1 MAEQKGNQMTTIGNL
16 LTRDLSRKI
25 EEIIQVDQAD
35 QASVYAEITEY
46 VATDSIRDQYHDLL
60 KAIAEAP
67 GDPHESVGVWVSG
80 FFGSGKSSFAK
91 NLGYALEN
99 RSVLGH
105 KFGELFKQQIGD
117 PRSSALLDLIN
128 AKTPTEVILFEVAKE
143 ADTRKVT
150 QRIAELMYTVLLR
163 ELGYSE
169 DFDIAELEIE
179 LEAEGKLP
187 EFVATCKSLLKK
199 DWETVRAGAQKLS
212 RASAILHELNPKL
225 YPSADSW
232 SHSQRNRDV
241 SISVSKVVKRT
252 FDLWGRRRNGKAL
265 VFIID
270 EVGQHVA
277 RSGDKI
283 EDLRATIEEFGK
295 VSKNLLKEGKIIAP
309 CWIVVTSQEKL
320 DEVVAAID
328 SKRVELAKLQDRF
341 HYRVDLA
348 PSDIREVATKRVL
361 AKKTEAQKPLRH
373 LFSENQ
379 GQLNAAL
386 RLERTTRRTDIN
398 ESDFV
403 NFYPYPPHYIDL
415 CIGIM
420 SGIRLQPGAP
430 RHYGGSNRTIIKQ
443 AYEML
448 VSDRTA
454 FAKRPIGAL
463 VTLDKVF
470 ELVEGNLSNEKRTD
484 IYQIAER
491 FKNDPEDHGWAL
503 RVAQAICLLE
513 FIRDLPRTEA
523 NLSAVLVSEVG
534 KATPLVEVEAAIKRL
549 NAAQFIRNTEEGWKL
564 QTAQEKNWET
574 ERRGHLEPKPRERNE
589 LARTALQQVF
599 DEPEFKTFRYQNRS
613 FRISISVDGTSIGDE
628 GELPLTLSVAEDG
641 DELTKRIEEIRKE
654 SQQKSHENDPYWLF
668 CLTPEIDE
676 LVGQLHASRKMVDKY
691 NQLSAQQKI
700 SPDEA
705 ALLQDEKNSKN
716 GYETRLRDKLTEAME
731 RGTGMFQGVQKDAT
745 AKGLSEILKKL
756 FGQVVPYL
764 YPKLQMGSRS
774 LKGDEAE
781 HILKAADL
789 KALPNVFYVG
799 DQGLGLVVTEGPKNI
814 VNTNADVAKEVLDY
828 LKSEHSYGNKDSRM
842 GKALEKRFGGTPYG
856 WERDMLRLIL
866 ATLFRAGEIE
876 VTYQGNRFHNY
887 QDPAS
892 RTPFTNNTAFKS
904 SLFSPR
910 QSVGLKTLT
919 RAVQQLEDLT
929 GEEVDVEE
937 GAIATA
943 FKKVA
948 VDELEKLY
956 PLKATAEAHRL
967 PILSMLS
974 DFQQTLAGIQ
984 SSASD
989 DCVRILTENGKDF
1002 GETRNKVRKLRETL
1016 NAEAIGVLRQA
1027 SFAIEHIWQRLASHC
1042 PSPEIAKSVEELKAV
1057 LSSDQFVD
1065 SLSEIEGKTATIAG
1079 AYKQV
1084 YLELFERRRAA
1095 YMKAIDDIKLRPEW
1109 EPLQPV
1115 VKDESDDAA
1124 RRQIEAENARKEIMA
1139 NTMLVALIARVG
1151 SDEDRENVS
1160 TGKTLGKASLAEME
1174 TDLVAV
1180 DGLKSSVLLKLQ
1192 ELSLSVEPKPVRRLK
1207 IAQFFSKPIRTQPEL
1222 DATIE
1227 KLRESLQKCID
1238 EEMVIILE

>member
-1 MAEQKGNQMTTIGNL
+1 MKTIGEL
-16 LTRDLSRKI
+16 LSRNLSRKI

-35 QASVYAEITEY
+35 EQSVHAEITEY
-46 VATDSIRDQYHDLL
+46 ISTDSIRDQYHHLL

-67 GDPHESVGVWVSG
+67 ADPHESIGVWVSG

-99 RSVLGH
+99 RTVLGSR
-105 KFGELFKQQIGD
+105 FAELFKQQLGD
-117 PRSSALLDLIN
+117 QRISDLLDLIN
-128 AKTPTEVILFEVAKE
+128 TRIPTEVILFEVAKE

-163 ELGYSE
+163 ELGYAE

-187 EFVATCKSLLKK
+187 QFIATCQSELNK

-212 RASAILHELNPKL
+212 RASAVLHQLDPKT

-232 SHSQRNRDV
+232 AHAQRNRDA
-241 SISVSKVVKRT
+241 SISVSKVVERT
-252 FDLWGRRRNGKAL
+252 FELWGRRRKGKAL

-295 VSKNLLKEGKIIAP
+295 VGKNLLKARKITAP

-341 HYRVDLA
+341 RYRVDLA

-361 AKKTEAQKPLRH
+361 AKKAEAEKPLKD
-373 LFSENQ
+373 LFKKNE

-398 ESDFV
+398 EDDFIH
-403 NFYPYPPHYIDL
+403 FYPYPPHYIDL

-448 VSDRTA
+448 VSERTGLA
-454 FAKRPIGAL
+454 QKPIGAL

-491 FKNDPEDHGWAL
+491 FKHDPGDHGWAL
-503 RVAQAICLLE
+503 RVAKAICLLE

-523 NLSAVLVSEVG
+523 NLAAVLVDEVG
-534 KATPLVEVEAAIKRL
+534 KAPPLGEVQAAAKRL
-549 NAAQFIRNTEEGWKL
+549 HTAQFIRNTEEGWKL

-574 ERRGHLEPKPRERNE
+574 ERRGYLEPKPRERKE
-589 LARTALQQVF
+589 LVRAALQHIF
-599 DEPEFKTFRYQNRS
+599 DEPAFKTFRYQNRS
-613 FRISISVDGTSIGDE
+613 FRIGIRVDDTSIGDE
-628 GELPLTLSVAEDG
+628 GDLPLTLCVSDDAD
-641 DELTKRIEEIRKE
+641 DLTQCIKEIRTE
-654 SQQKSHENDPYWLF
+654 SQQKSHENDLYWLF

-676 LVGQLHASRKMVDKY
+676 LVAQIHASRRMVDKY

-705 ALLQDEKNSKN
+705 TCLQDEKNARNS
-716 GYETRLRDKLTEAME
+716 YETRLRDKLTEAME
-731 RGTGMFQGVQKDAT
+731 HGTGLFRGVQKDAS
-745 AKGLSEILKKL
+745 ALGKGLGEILRKL
-756 FGQVVPYL
+756 FSQVVPDL
-764 YPKLQMGSRS
+764 YPKLPMGSRP

-781 HILKAADL
+781 HILKAVDL
-789 KALPNVFYVG
+789 KVLPKVFYEG
-799 DQGLGLVVTEGPKNI
+799 DQGLAMVVKDGAKLVIDPTAP
-814 VNTNADVAKEVLDY
+814 VAREVLDY

-892 RTPFTNNTAFKS
+892 RTPFTSNPAFRS

-919 RAVQQLEDLT
+919 QAVRQLEDLI

-948 VDELEKLY
+948 AEELEKLY
-956 PLKATAEAHRL
+956 PLKATAEAHQL
-967 PILSMLS
+967 PILPMLS
-974 DFQQTLAGIQ
+974 EYQQTLVGIQ

-989 DCVRILTENGKDF
+989 DCVRILTENGADF
-1002 GETRNKVRKLRETL
+1002 GATRERMRKLREAL
-1016 NAEAIGVLRQA
+1016 NGEAITILRRARRAVEQV
-1027 SFAIEHIWQRLASHC
+1027 WQRLASHS
-1042 PSPEIAKSVEELKAV
+1042 PSVEVGQAVEELKGLLA
-1057 LSSDQFVD
+1057 
-1065 SLSEIEGKTATIAG
+1065 SEHFIDAWDAIEAKTSCIAT
-1079 AYKQV
+1079 AYKQA
-1084 YLELFERRRAA
+1084 YLSLFDKRRSA
-1095 YMKAIDDIKLRPEW
+1095 YLVAIEEIKARPEW
-1109 EPLQPV
+1109 TPLAATAAD
-1115 VKDESDDAA
+1115 KEDEKAK
-1124 RRQIEAENARKEIMA
+1124 KEIMA
-1139 NTMLVALIARVG
+1139 NTMLGSLLARIG
-1151 SDEDRENVS
+1151 SDEDRTAVDS
-1160 TGKTLGKASLAEME
+1160 GDSLGKASLAEME
-1174 TDLVAV
+1174 SDLVAA
-1180 DGLKSSVLLKLQ
+1180 DSLKASVLLKLQ
-1192 ELSLSVEPKPVRRLK
+1192 ELSLKTEPKPVKRLK
-1207 IAQFFSKPIRTQPEL
+1207 ISEFFDKPIRNQEEL
-1222 DATIE
+1222 DAMIE
-1227 KLRESLQKCID
+1227 RLRESLQKCID
-1238 EEMVIILE
+1238 EETVIILE

>member
-1 MAEQKGNQMTTIGNL
+1 MKTIGEL
-16 LTRDLSRKI
+16 LARDLSRKI

-35 QASVYAEITEY
+35 EQSVHDEITEY
-46 VATDSIRDQYHDLL
+46 VATDSIREQYHHLL
-60 KAIAEAP
+60 RAVADAP
-67 GDPHESVGVWVSG
+67 SEPNESVGVWVSG

-99 RSVLGH
+99 RVVLGS
-105 KFGELFKQQIGD
+105 KFADLFKQQLGD
-117 PRSSALLDLIN
+117 ARTSDLLDLIN
-128 AKTPTEVILFEVAKE
+128 AQTPTEVILFEVAKE

-187 EFVATCKSLLKK
+187 EFIAICETLLRK
-199 DWETVRAGAQKLS
+199 DWETVRVGAQKLS
-212 RASAILHELNPKL
+212 RASAILHQLDPKL

-232 SHSQRNRDV
+232 SHSQRNRDA

-252 FDLWGRRRNGKAL
+252 FELWGRRRKGKAL

-283 EDLRATIEEFGK
+283 EDLRATIEEFGR
-295 VSKNLLKEGKIIAP
+295 VGKNLLKERKIIAP

-361 AKKTEAQKPLRH
+361 AKRSDATQPLKK
-373 LFSENQ
+373 LFAENQ

-398 ESDFV
+398 ESDFIH
-403 NFYPYPPHYIDL
+403 FYPYPPHYIDL

-454 FAKRPIGAL
+454 FAKKPVGAL

-503 RVAQAICLLE
+503 RVAKAICLLE

-523 NLSAVLVSEVG
+523 NIAAVLVDAVG
-534 KATPLVEVEAAIKRL
+534 QATPLSEVQAAVQRL
-549 NAAQFIRNTEEGWKL
+549 NTAQFIRNTEEGWKL

-574 ERRGHLEPKPRERNE
+574 ERRGYLEPKPRDRNE
-589 LARTALQQVF
+589 LTRSALQQIF

-613 FRISISVDGTSIGDE
+613 FRIGIAVDSASIGEE
-628 GELPLTLSVAEDG
+628 GELPLTLCGTEDA
-641 DELTKRIEEIRKE
+641 DELTKRIEEIRTE

-676 LVGQLHASRKMVDKY
+676 LVRQLHASRKMVDKY
-691 NQLSAQQKI
+691 NQLSAQQRI
-700 SPDEA
+700 SSDETTC
-705 ALLQDEKNSKN
+705 LQDEKNSKN
-716 GYETRLRDKLTEAME
+716 GYEIRLRDKLTEAME
-731 RGTGMFQGVQKDAT
+731 RGTGMFRGVQRDAS
-745 AKGLSEILKKL
+745 ALGKNLGEILKKL
-756 FGQVVPYL
+756 FGQVVPDL
-764 YPKLQMGSRS
+764 YPKLQMGSRP

-799 DQGLGLVVTEGPKNI
+799 DHGLGLVVKDGPKNV
-814 VNTNADVAKEVLDY
+814 VNTNADVAREVLDY

-856 WERDMLRLIL
+856 WERDILRLIL

-892 RTPFTNNTAFKS
+892 RTPFTNNPAFRS

-910 QSVGLKTLT
+910 ESVGLKTLT
-919 RAVQQLEDLT
+919 QAVQQLEDLT
-929 GEEVDVEE
+929 GVEVDVEE

-948 VDELEKLY
+948 AEELETLY

-967 PILSMLS
+967 PILPLLS
-974 DFQQTLAGIQ
+974 EFQQTLVGIQ

-989 DCVRILTENGKDF
+989 DCVRILTESGSQF
-1002 GETRNKVRKLRETL
+1002 AETRDKVRKMRESL
-1016 NAEAIGVLRQA
+1016 GAEAIALLRQSRLA
-1027 SFAIEHIWQRLASHC
+1027 TEQVWQRLASHC
-1042 PSPEIAKSVEELKAV
+1042 SSPEIANSVEKLKILLGSEQFMDSWDEISQRTNAV
-1057 LSSDQFVD
+1057 L
-1065 SLSEIEGKTATIAG
+1065 G
-1079 AYKQV
+1079 AYKHV
-1084 YLELFERRRAA
+1084 YVELFERRKNA
-1095 YMKAIDDIKLRPEW
+1095 YQSAIEEIKNRSEWGPLEATNPETASS
-1109 EPLQPV
+1109 LL
-1115 VKDESDDAA
+1115 SS
-1124 RRQIEAENARKEIMA
+1124 
-1139 NTMLVALIARVG
+1139 LVGRVG
-1151 SDEDRENVS
+1151 ADEDVDAVAS
-1160 TGKTLGKASLAEME
+1160 GTSLGKASLTEME
-1174 TDLVAV
+1174 SDLCAV
-1180 DGLKSSVLLKLQ
+1180 DGLRSSVLVKLQ
-1192 ELSLSVEPKPVRRLK
+1192 ELSIGGEKKAPVRKVRVSE
-1207 IAQFFSKPIRTQPEL
+1207 FFNRPIQTQGEL
-1222 DATIE
+1222 DKAL
-1227 KLRESLQKCID
+1227 KLIRDSLQKYID
-1238 EEMVIILE
+1238 EGAIIILE

>member
-1 MAEQKGNQMTTIGNL
+1 MKTIGEL

-35 QASVYAEITEY
+35 ERSVHDEITEY
-46 VATDSIRDQYHDLL
+46 IATDSIREQYHHLL

-67 GDPHESVGVWVSG
+67 ADPHESVGVWVSG
-80 FFGSGKSSFAK
+80 FFGCGKSSFAK
-91 NLGYALEN
+91 NLGYALQN
-99 RSVLGH
+99 PTVLGI
-105 KFGELFKQQIGD
+105 KFADLFKQQLEDERISD
-117 PRSSALLDLIN
+117 LLDLIN

-187 EFVATCKSLLKK
+187 EFIATCKSELNK

-212 RASAILHELNPKL
+212 RASAILHKLDPKT

-232 SHSQRNRDV
+232 AHAQRNRDAA
-241 SISVSKVVKRT
+241 ISVSKVVERT
-252 FDLWGRRRNGKAL
+252 FELWGRRRKGKAL
-265 VFIID
+265 AFIID

-277 RSGDKI
+277 RSGHKI

-295 VSKNLLKEGKIIAP
+295 VGKNLLKARKITAP

-328 SKRVELAKLQDRF
+328 STRVELAKLQDRF
-341 HYRVDLA
+341 RYRVDLA
-348 PSDIREVATKRVL
+348 PSDIREVATRRVL
-361 AKKTEAQKPLRH
+361 AKKAEAENLLKT
-373 LFSENQ
+373 LFSKNQ

-386 RLERTTRRTDIN
+386 RLERTTRRTDISEN
-398 ESDFV
+398 EFV
-403 NFYPYPPHYIDL
+403 HFYPYPPHYIDL

-448 VSDRTA
+448 VSERTA
-454 FAKRPIGAL
+454 FARKAIGAL

-484 IYQIAER
+484 IHQIGER
-491 FKNDPEDHGWAL
+491 FKSDPEDHGWAL
-503 RVAQAICLLE
+503 RVAKAICLLE

-523 NLSAVLVSEVG
+523 NLAAVLVDGVDTAPPLSEVQ
-534 KATPLVEVEAAIKRL
+534 AAVKRL
-549 NAAQFIRNTEEGWKL
+549 DTAQFVRNTEEGWKL
-564 QTAQEKNWET
+564 QTDQEKTWET
-574 ERRGHLEPKPRERNE
+574 ERRSHLEPKPRERNE
-589 LARTALQQVF
+589 LTRTALQQIF
-599 DEPEFKTFRYQNRS
+599 EEPEFKTFRHQNRS
-613 FRISISVDGTSIGDE
+613 FRIGISVDGTSIGDE
-628 GELPLTLSVAEDG
+628 GDLPVALCAADDA
-641 DELTKRIEEIRKE
+641 DELTKRIEEVRTE
-654 SQQKSHENDPYWLF
+654 SKQKSHENDLYWLF
-668 CLTPEIDE
+668 SLTPELDE

-705 ALLQDEKNSKN
+705 TCLQDEKNSKN

-731 RGTGMFQGVQKDAT
+731 RGTGMFRGVQKDAS
-745 AKGLSEILKKL
+745 ALGKGLGDILKKL
-756 FGQVVPYL
+756 FGQVVPDL
-764 YPKLQMGSRS
+764 YPKLQMGSRP

-789 KALPNVFYVG
+789 KALPNVFYIG
-799 DQGLGLVVTEGPKNI
+799 DHGLGLVVKDGPKNI
-814 VNTNADVAKEVLDY
+814 INTNADVAKEVVDY

-866 ATLFRAGEIE
+866 ATVFRAGEIE
-876 VTYQGNRFHNY
+876 VTHHGNRFHNY
-887 QDPAS
+887 QDPAC
-892 RTPFTNNTAFKS
+892 RTPFTNNPAFRS
-904 SLFSPR
+904 SMFSPR

-919 RAVQQLEDLT
+919 QAVQQLEDLI

-948 VDELEKLY
+948 AEELETLY
-956 PLKATAEAHRL
+956 PLKATAEAHHL
-967 PILSMLS
+967 PVLTMLS
-974 DFQQTLAGIQ
+974 EFQQTLVGIQ

-989 DCVRILTENGKDF
+989 DCVRILTENGADF
-1002 GETRNKVRKLRETL
+1002 AATRETVRSLREL
-1016 NAEAIGVLRQA
+1016 LDADAIAVLRQA
-1027 SFAIEHIWQRLASHC
+1027 HLATEQVWQRLASHRS
-1042 PSPEIAKSVEELKAV
+1042 SPEIASSVEELKTLLA
-1057 LSSDQFVD
+1057 SEQFID
-1065 SLSEIEGKTATIAG
+1065 SWDTIADHTKEILDSYKA
-1079 AYKQV
+1079 AYCD
-1084 YLELFERRRAA
+1084 LFERRKQS
-1095 YMKAIDDIKLRPEW
+1095 YGSAIGEIQNRTEW
-1109 EPLQPV
+1109 GALEENNPSMASSILSPLLGRV
-1115 VKDESDDAA
+1115 GTDEDKEAVESD
-1124 RRQIEAENARKEIMA
+1124 K
-1139 NTMLVALIARVG
+1139 
-1151 SDEDRENVS
+1151 S
-1160 TGKTLGKASLAEME
+1160 LGKASLTEME
-1174 TDLVAV
+1174 SDLAAV
-1180 DGLKSSVLLKLQ
+1180 DGLKSSVLVKLQ
-1192 ELSLSVEPKPVRRLK
+1192 ELSIGSEKTAPVRRVRVSE
-1207 IAQFFSKPIRTQPEL
+1207 FFNRPIQSQDEL
-1222 DATIE
+1222 DKALDLI
-1227 KLRESLQKCID
+1227 RDSLQKCID
-1238 EEMVIILE
+1238 EGAIIILE

>member
-1 MAEQKGNQMTTIGNL
+1 MLKE
-16 LTRDLSRKI
+16 RKI
-25 EEIIQVDQAD
+25 
-35 QASVYAEITEY
+35 T
-46 VATDSIRDQYHDLL
+46 
-60 KAIAEAP
+60 
-67 GDPHESVGVWVSG
+67 
-80 FFGSGKSSFAK
+80 
-91 NLGYALEN
+91 
-99 RSVLGH
+99 
-105 KFGELFKQQIGD
+105 
-117 PRSSALLDLIN
+117 
-128 AKTPTEVILFEVAKE
+128 
-143 ADTRKVT
+143 
-150 QRIAELMYTVLLR
+150 
-163 ELGYSE
+163 
-169 DFDIAELEIE
+169 
-179 LEAEGKLP
+179 
-187 EFVATCKSLLKK
+187 
-199 DWETVRAGAQKLS
+199 
-212 RASAILHELNPKL
+212 
-225 YPSADSW
+225 
-232 SHSQRNRDV
+232 
-241 SISVSKVVKRT
+241 
-252 FDLWGRRRNGKAL
+252 
-265 VFIID
+265 
-270 EVGQHVA
+270 
-277 RSGDKI
+277 
-283 EDLRATIEEFGK
+283 
-295 VSKNLLKEGKIIAP
+295 AP

-341 HYRVDLA
+341 RYRVDLA

-361 AKKTEAQKPLRH
+361 AKKTEAEKPLKK

-398 ESDFV
+398 ESDFIH
-403 NFYPYPPHYIDL
+403 FYPYPPHYIDL

-454 FAKRPIGAL
+454 FAKKPIGAL

-484 IYQIAER
+484 IHQIAER

-503 RVAQAICLLE
+503 RVAKAICLLE

-523 NLSAVLVSEVG
+523 NLAAVLVDEVG
-534 KATPLVEVEAAIKRL
+534 KATPLSEVQAAVKRL
-549 NAAQFIRNTEEGWKL
+549 NTAQFIRNTEEGWKL

-589 LARTALQQVF
+589 LARTALQQIF

-613 FRISISVDGTSIGDE
+613 FRIGISVDGTSIGDE
-628 GELPLTLSVAEDG
+628 GELPLTLCVAEDA
-641 DELTKRIEEIRKE
+641 DELTKRIEEIRTE
-654 SQQKSHENDPYWLF
+654 SQQKSHENDLYWLF

-705 ALLQDEKNSKN
+705 TCLQDEKNSKN

-731 RGTGMFQGVQKDAT
+731 RGTGMFRGVQKDAS
-745 AKGLSEILKKL
+745 ALGKGLGEILKKL
-756 FGQVVPYL
+756 FGQVVPDL
-764 YPKLQMGSRS
+764 YPKLQMGSRP

-799 DQGLGLVVTEGPKNI
+799 DHGLGLVVKDGPKNV

-892 RTPFTNNTAFKS
+892 RTPFTNNPAFRS

-919 RAVQQLEDLT
+919 QAVQQLEDLT

-948 VDELEKLY
+948 AEELEKLY

-974 DFQQTLAGIQ
+974 EYQQTLVGIQ

-989 DCVRILTENGKDF
+989 DCVRILTENGS
-1002 GETRNKVRKLRETL
+1002 GLRRNQRQG
-1016 NAEAIGVLRQA
+1016 AEAAGIAECRGHWRPA
-1027 SFAIEHIWQRLASHC
+1027 T
-1042 PSPEIAKSVEELKAV
+1042 SPT
-1057 LSSDQFVD
+1057 
-1065 SLSEIEGKTATIAG
+1065 GN
-1079 AYKQV
+1079 
-1084 YLELFERRRAA
+1084 
-1095 YMKAIDDIKLRPEW
+1095 RP
-1109 EPLQPV
+1109 
-1115 VKDESDDAA
+1115 
-1124 RRQIEAENARKEIMA
+1124 
-1139 NTMLVALIARVG
+1139 
-1151 SDEDRENVS
+1151 
-1160 TGKTLGKASLAEME
+1160 SLAAACSP
-1174 TDLVAV
+1174 LPLARNRQHV
-1180 DGLKSSVLLKLQ
+1180 LKN
-1192 ELSLSVEPKPVRRLK
+1192 
-1207 IAQFFSKPIRTQPEL
+1207 
-1222 DATIE
+1222 
-1227 KLRESLQKCID
+1227 
-1238 EEMVIILE
+1238 

>member
-1 MAEQKGNQMTTIGNL
+1 MLWATTGSKFTDEARDTHMKTIGDML
-16 LTRDLSRKI
+16 ARDLSRKI

-35 QASVYAEITEY
+35 EQSVHAEISEY
-46 VATDSIRDQYHDLL
+46 IATDSIRDQYHHLL

-67 GDPHESVGVWVSG
+67 ADPHESVGVWISG

-91 NLGYALEN
+91 NLGYALQN
-99 RSVLGH
+99 RTVLGSR
-105 KFGELFKQQIGD
+105 FAELFKQQLGD
-117 PRSSALLDLIN
+117 SRVSDLLDLIN

-150 QRIAELMYTVLLR
+150 QRIAELMYSVLLR
-163 ELGYSE
+163 ELGYAE

-187 EFVATCKSLLKK
+187 EFIATCTSELDR

-212 RASAILHELNPKL
+212 RASAILHRLDPKT

-232 SHSQRNRDV
+232 AHAQRNQDA
-241 SISVSKVVKRT
+241 SISVSKVVERT
-252 FDLWGRRRNGKAL
+252 FELWGRRRKGKAL

-295 VSKNLLKEGKIIAP
+295 VGKNLLKARKITAP

-320 DEVVAAID
+320 EEVVAAID

-348 PSDIREVATKRVL
+348 PSDIREVATRRVL
-361 AKKTEAQKPLRH
+361 AKKAEAEKPLKK
-373 LFSENQ
+373 LFAENE

-398 ESDFV
+398 ESDFIH
-403 NFYPYPPHYIDL
+403 FYPYPPHYIDL

-454 FAKRPIGAL
+454 LAKKPLGTL

-470 ELVEGNLSNEKRTD
+470 ELVEGNLSNERRTD
-484 IYQIAER
+484 IHQIAER
-491 FKNDPEDHGWAL
+491 FKNDPEDQGWAS
-503 RVAQAICLLE
+503 RVAKAICLLE

-523 NLSAVLVSEVG
+523 NLAAVLVDGVG
-534 KATPLVEVEAAIKRL
+534 KARPLSEVQAATKRL
-549 NAAQFIRNTEEGWKL
+549 DAAKFIRNTEEGWKL
-564 QTAQEKNWET
+564 QSAQEKNWT
-574 ERRGHLEPKPRERNE
+574 NERSGHLDPKPRERNE
-589 LARTALQQVF
+589 LTRTALGQVF
-599 DEPEFKTFRYQNRS
+599 GEPELKTYRYQNRS
-613 FRISISVDGTSIGDE
+613 FRVGVVVDGTGIGSE
-628 GELPLTLSVAEDG
+628 GDLSLTLCVAD
-641 DELTKRIEEIRKE
+641 DNDDLAKRIEERRTE
-654 SQQKSHENDPYWLF
+654 SRQKSHENDLYWLF

-676 LVGQLHASRKMVDKY
+676 LAAQLHASRKMVDKY

-705 ALLQDEKNSKN
+705 TCLQDEKNTKN
-716 GYETRLRDKLTEAME
+716 GYDTRLRDKLTEAME
-731 RGTGMFQGVQKDAT
+731 CGTGMFRGMQRDAS
-745 AKGLSEILKKL
+745 ALGKSLGEILKKL
-756 FGQVVPYL
+756 FGQVVPDL
-764 YPKLQMGSRS
+764 YPKLQMGSRP

-789 KALPNVFYVG
+789 RALPNVFYVG
-799 DQGLGLVVTEGPKNI
+799 NHGLGLVIKDGPKNI
-814 VNTNADVAKEVLDY
+814 VNTAADVAKEVLDY

-842 GKALEKRFGGTPYG
+842 GKTLERRFGGTPYG
-856 WERDMLRLIL
+856 WDRDMLRLIL

-887 QDPAS
+887 QDPTS
-892 RTPFTNNTAFKS
+892 RTAFTNNPAFRS

-919 RAVQQLEDLT
+919 QAVLLLEDLI

-948 VDELEKLY
+948 AEELENLY
-956 PLKATAEAHRL
+956 PLKATAEAHQL
-967 PILSMLS
+967 PVLPMLS
-974 DFQQTLAGIQ
+974 EYQHTLAGIQ

-989 DCVRILTENGKDF
+989 DCVRLLTENGKEF
-1002 GETRNKVRKLRETL
+1002 GETRDRVRKLRESL
-1016 NAEAIGVLRQA
+1016 DGEAIGVLRQA
-1027 SFAIEHIWQRLASHC
+1027 RQATDQVWQRLAAHS
-1042 PSPEIAKSVEELKAV
+1042 PSQELEATVDELKSILASEHFIDSWNAIVTHATTVQEAYRGVYCGLFDRRKTSYESAIGEIKNRAEWAPLEASNPSMAV
-1057 LSSDQFVD
+1057 SLLSPLLGRVGTDEDKESVA
-1065 SLSEIEGKTATIAG
+1065 EGKSLGRSSLT
-1079 AYKQV
+1079 
-1084 YLELFERRRAA
+1084 E
-1095 YMKAIDDIKLRPEW
+1095 M
-1109 EPLQPV
+1109 
-1115 VKDESDDAA
+1115 ESD
-1124 RRQIEAENARKEIMA
+1124 
-1139 NTMLVALIARVG
+1139 
-1151 SDEDRENVS
+1151 
-1160 TGKTLGKASLAEME
+1160 LA
-1174 TDLVAV
+1174 AV
-1180 DGLKSSVLLKLQ
+1180 DGLKSSVLVNLQ
-1192 ELSLSVEPKPVRRLK
+1192 ELSIGRGKKAPVRK
-1207 IAQFFSKPIRTQPEL
+1207 IRVSEFFNRPIQTQEEL
-1222 DATIE
+1222 DKALALI
-1227 KLRESLQKCID
+1227 RDSLQKCID
-1238 EEMVIILE
+1238 EGAIIILE

>member
-1 MAEQKGNQMTTIGNL
+1 MLK
-16 LTRDLSRKI
+16 SRNT
-25 EEIIQVDQAD
+25 
-35 QASVYAEITEY
+35 SPP
-46 VATDSIRDQYHDLL
+46 SIREQYQHLL

-67 GDPHESVGVWVSG
+67 SDPHESVGVWVSG

-99 RSVLGH
+99 RTVLGS
-105 KFGELFKQQIGD
+105 KFADLFKQQLGD
-117 PRSSALLDLIN
+117 TFTSDLLDLIN

-187 EFVATCKSLLKK
+187 EFIAACKTLLNK

-212 RASAILHELNPKL
+212 RASAILHQLDPKL

-232 SHSQRNRDV
+232 SHSQRNRDA

-252 FDLWGRRRNGKAL
+252 FDLWGRRRKGKAL

-295 VSKNLLKEGKIIAP
+295 VGKNLLKERRIIAP

-320 DEVVAAID
+320 EEVVAAID

-341 HYRVDLA
+341 RYRVDLA

-361 AKKTEAQKPLRH
+361 AKKTEAEKSLKK

-386 RLERTTRRTDIN
+386 RLERTSRRTDIN
-398 ESDFV
+398 ESDFIH
-403 NFYPYPPHYIDL
+403 FYPYPPHYIDL

-454 FAKRPIGAL
+454 FAKKVIGAL

-503 RVAQAICLLE
+503 RVAKATCLLE

-523 NLSAVLVSEVG
+523 NLAAVLVDEVG
-534 KATPLVEVEAAIKRL
+534 KATPLNQVQSAVKRL
-549 NAAQFIRNTEEGWKL
+549 NTAQFIRNTEEGWKL

-574 ERRGHLEPKPRERNE
+574 ERRCHLEPKPRDRNQ
-589 LARTALQQVF
+589 LVRTALQQIF
-599 DEPEFKTFRYQNRS
+599 DEPDFKTFRSHNRS
-613 FRISISVDGTSIGDE
+613 FRIGISVDGAGIGDE
-628 GELPLTLSVAEDG
+628 GELPLALCVAEDA
-641 DELTKRIEEIRKE
+641 DEFAKRIEEIRTE
-654 SQQKSHENDPYWLF
+654 SQQKSHENDLYWLF
-668 CLTPEIDE
+668 CLTPDIDE
-676 LVGQLHASRKMVDKY
+676 LVGQLHASRQMVDKY

-705 ALLQDEKNSKN
+705 TCLQDEKNSKN
-716 GYETRLRDKLTEAME
+716 GYETRLRQKLTEAME
-731 RGTGMFQGVQKDAT
+731 RGTGMFRGVQKDAS
-745 AKGLSEILKKL
+745 ALGKGLGEILKKL
-756 FGQVVPYL
+756 FGQVVPDL
-764 YPKLQMGSRS
+764 YPKLKMGSRP

-781 HILKAADL
+781 HFLKAADL

-799 DQGLGLVVTEGPKNI
+799 DQGLGLVVKDGTKNI

-828 LKSEHSYGNKDSRM
+828 LKSEHSYGNQESRM

-892 RTPFTNNTAFKS
+892 RTPFTNNPAFRS

-919 RAVQQLEDLT
+919 QAVQQLEDLT

-948 VDELEKLY
+948 AEELEKLY
-956 PLKATAEAHRL
+956 PLKATAEAHHL
-967 PILSMLS
+967 PILPLLS
-974 DFQQTLAGIQ
+974 EFQQTLVGIQ
-984 SSASD
+984 SSTSD
-989 DCVRILTENGKDF
+989 DCVRTLTENGANF
-1002 GETRNKVRKLRETL
+1002 GETRDKVRKLRESL
-1016 NAEAIGVLRQA
+1016 NGEAIGVLRQ
-1027 SFAIEHIWQRLASHC
+1027 SRFAIEQIWQRLVSHC
-1042 PSPEIAKSVEELKAV
+1042 PSPEIATSVEELKAL
-1057 LSSDQFVD
+1057 LSSDQFID
-1065 SLSEIEGKTATIAG
+1065 SWSEIAAKTLAIAA
-1079 AYKQV
+1079 AYKNV
-1084 YLELFERRRAA
+1084 FLELFERRRTA
-1095 YMKAIDDIKLRPEW
+1095 YLKAIDEIKLRPEW
-1109 EPLQPV
+1109 EPLRPV
-1115 VKDESDDAA
+1115 IKEESDEFA
-1124 RRQIEAENARKEIMA
+1124 RKQMEAENAKKQIMA
-1139 NTMLVALIARVG
+1139 NTMLAALLVRVG

-1160 TGKTLGKASLAEME
+1160 SGQTLGKASLTEME

-1207 IAQFFSKPIRTQPEL
+1207 IGAFFDKPIRTQAEL

-1238 EEMVIILE
+1238 EETVIILE

>member
-1 MAEQKGNQMTTIGNL
+1 MKTIGDL
-16 LTRDLSRKI
+16 LTRDLTRKI

-35 QASVYAEITEY
+35 EQSVHAEITEY
-46 VATDSIRDQYHDLL
+46 VATDSIREQYHDLL
-60 KAIAEAP
+60 KAVAEAP

-99 RSVLGH
+99 RNVLGS
-105 KFGELFKQQIGD
+105 KFADLFKQQLAD
-117 PRSSALLDLIN
+117 PKKKSDTRISDLLDLIN
-128 AKTPTEVILFEVAKE
+128 AKTPTQVILFEVAKE

-179 LEAEGKLP
+179 LEAEGKLT
-187 EFVATCKSLLKK
+187 EFIATCKKLWDK
-199 DWETVRAGAQKLS
+199 DWVTVRAGAQKLS
-212 RASAILHELNPKL
+212 RASAILHELDPKL

-232 SHSQRNRDV
+232 SHSQRNRDA

-252 FDLWGRRRNGKAL
+252 FDLWGRRRPGKAL

-295 VSKNLLKEGKIIAP
+295 VSKNLLKERKIIAP

-361 AKKTEAQKPLRH
+361 AKKTEAEKPLKK
-373 LFSENQ
+373 LFSESE
-379 GQLNAAL
+379 GLLNTAL
-386 RLERTTRRTDIN
+386 RLERTTRTTLIN
-398 ESDFV
+398 EADFL
-403 NFYPYPPHYIDL
+403 NYYPYPPHYIDL

-454 FAKRPIGAL
+454 FAKKPIGAL

-491 FKNDPEDHGWAL
+491 FKSDAGDHGWAL
-503 RVAQAICLLE
+503 RVAKAICLLE

-523 NLSAVLVSEVG
+523 NLAAVLVDQVG
-534 KATPLVEVEAAIKRL
+534 KSTPLGEVQAAVKRL

-574 ERRGHLEPKPRERNE
+574 ERRGHLEPKPRERND
-589 LARTALQQVF
+589 LARTALQQIF

-613 FRISISVDGTSIGDE
+613 FRIGISVDGTNIGDE
-628 GELPLTLSVAEDG
+628 GELPLTLCVADDA
-641 DELTKRIEEIRKE
+641 DELTKRIEEVRTE
-654 SQQKSHENDPYWLF
+654 SQQRSHENDLYWLL

-705 ALLQDEKNSKN
+705 TCLQDEKNSKN

-731 RGTGMFQGVQKDAT
+731 RGTGMFRGVQKDAS
-745 AKGLSEILKKL
+745 ALGKGMGEILKKL
-756 FGQVVPYL
+756 FGQVVPDL
-764 YPKLQMGSRS
+764 YPKLQMGSRP

-799 DQGLGLVVTEGPKNI
+799 DHGLGLVVKDGPKNI

-828 LKSEHSYGNKDSRM
+828 LKSEYSYGNKDSRM
-842 GKALEKRFGGTPYG
+842 GKALEKRFGSTPYG

-866 ATLFRAGEIE
+866 ATLFRCGETE

-892 RTPFTNNTAFKS
+892 RTPFTSNPAFRS

-919 RAVQQLEDLT
+919 QAVQQLEDLT

-943 FKKVA
+943 FKKVVA
-948 VDELEKLY
+948 EELEKLY

-967 PILSMLS
+967 PIRSMLS
-974 DFQQTLAGIQ
+974 EYQQTLAGIQ
-984 SSASD
+984 SSDSD
-989 DCVRILTENGKDF
+989 DCVRILTENGREF
-1002 GETRNKVRKLRETL
+1002 GQTREKVRKLRESL
-1016 NAEAIGVLRQA
+1016 NVEALDVLRRARQA
-1027 SFAIEHIWQRLASHC
+1027 TEQVWQRLSAYNS
-1042 PSPEIAKSVEELKAV
+1042 SQELTSTVESLRGQLESESFNDSWGEIAASTKAI
-1057 LSSDQFVD
+1057 LS
-1065 SLSEIEGKTATIAG
+1065 
-1079 AYKQV
+1079 AYRNA
-1084 YLELFERRRAA
+1084 YCELFDRRRASFES
-1095 YMKAIDDIKLRPEW
+1095 AIGEIKNRTEW
-1109 EPLQPV
+1109 GPLEANNPSMASALLSPLQSRV
-1115 VKDESDDAA
+1115 GTDEDKQSVTGGASLGLSSLTEMESDLAA
-1124 RRQIEAENARKEIMA
+1124 VE
-1139 NTMLVALIARVG
+1139 
-1151 SDEDRENVS
+1151 
-1160 TGKTLGKASLAEME
+1160 
-1174 TDLVAV
+1174 
-1180 DGLKSSVLLKLQ
+1180 GLKSTVLVKLQ
-1192 ELSLSVEPKPVRRLK
+1192 ELSITSEKKAPVRKVRVSEFFNRPIQTQDELNIALK
-1207 IAQFFSKPIRTQPEL
+1207 LIS
-1222 DATIE
+1222 D
-1227 KLRESLQKCID
+1227 SLQKYID
-1238 EEMVIILE
+1238 EGAIIILE

>member
-1 MAEQKGNQMTTIGNL
+1 MN
-16 LTRDLSRKI
+16 
-25 EEIIQVDQAD
+25 
-35 QASVYAEITEY
+35 
-46 VATDSIRDQYHDLL
+46 
-60 KAIAEAP
+60 
-67 GDPHESVGVWVSG
+67 
-80 FFGSGKSSFAK
+80 
-91 NLGYALEN
+91 GY
-99 RSVLGH
+99 
-105 KFGELFKQQIGD
+105 
-117 PRSSALLDLIN
+117 
-128 AKTPTEVILFEVAKE
+128 
-143 ADTRKVT
+143 
-150 QRIAELMYTVLLR
+150 
-163 ELGYSE
+163 
-169 DFDIAELEIE
+169 
-179 LEAEGKLP
+179 
-187 EFVATCKSLLKK
+187 KK

-212 RASAILHELNPKL
+212 RASAILHKLDPKT

-232 SHSQRNRDV
+232 AHAQRNRDA
-241 SISVSKVVKRT
+241 SISVSKVVERT
-252 FDLWGRRRNGKAL
+252 FELWGRRRKGKAL

-295 VSKNLLKEGKIIAP
+295 VGKNLLKARKITAP

-341 HYRVDLA
+341 RYRVDLA

-361 AKKTEAQKPLRH
+361 AKKPAAEKPLKE
-373 LFSENQ
+373 LFKKNE

-386 RLERTTRRTDIN
+386 RLERTTRRTDIS
-398 ESDFV
+398 EGDFID
-403 NFYPYPPHYIDL
+403 FYPYPPHYIDL

-448 VSDRTA
+448 VSDRTG
-454 FAKRPIGAL
+454 FAKKPIGAL

-484 IYQIAER
+484 IHQISER
-491 FKNDPEDHGWAL
+491 FKNDPGDHGWEL
-503 RVAQAICLLE
+503 RVAKAICLLE

-523 NLSAVLVSEVG
+523 NLAAVLVDEMG
-534 KATPLVEVEAAIKRL
+534 KATPLTEVQAAVKRL
-549 NAAQFIRNTEEGWKL
+549 DAAKFIRNTEEGWKL
-564 QTAQEKNWET
+564 QTAQEKNWT
-574 ERRGHLEPKPRERNE
+574 NERSGHLDPKPRERNE
-589 LARTALQQVF
+589 LTRTALQQIF
-599 DEPEFKTFRYQNRS
+599 DEPEFKTYRYQNRS
-613 FRISISVDGTSIGDE
+613 FRIGINVDRTSIGDE
-628 GELPLTLSVAEDG
+628 GELPLSLCVSDDA
-641 DELTKRIEEIRKE
+641 DELTRRIEEIRTE
-654 SQQKSHENDPYWLF
+654 SQQKSQENDLYWLF

-676 LVGQLHASRKMVDKY
+676 FVAQLHASRKMVDKY
-691 NQLSAQQKI
+691 SQLSAQQKI

-705 ALLQDEKNSKN
+705 TCLQDEKNSKN

-731 RGTGMFQGVQKDAT
+731 RGTGMFRGVQKDAS
-745 AKGLSEILKKL
+745 ALGKGLGEILKKL
-756 FGQVVPYL
+756 FGQIVPNL
-764 YPKLQMGSRS
+764 YPKLQMGSRP

-781 HILKAADL
+781 QILKAADL

-799 DQGLGLVVTEGPKNI
+799 DHGLGLVIKDGAKNI
-814 VNTNADVAKEVLDY
+814 ICTTAEVAKEVLDY
-828 LKSEHSYGNKDSRM
+828 LKSEHGYGNKDTRM

-876 VTYQGNRFHNY
+876 VTYQGNRYHNY

-892 RTPFTNNTAFKS
+892 RTPFTNNPAFRS

-919 RAVQQLEDLT
+919 QAVQQLEDLT

-937 GAIATA
+937 GAIATT

-948 VDELEKLY
+948 AEELEKLY
-956 PLKATAEAHRL
+956 PLKATAEAQRL
-967 PILSMLS
+967 PVLTMLS
-974 DFQQTLAGIQ
+974 EYQQTLAGIQ

-1002 GETRNKVRKLRETL
+1002 GETRDKVRKLRE
-1016 NAEAIGVLRQA
+1016 AVDSDAIGVLRSA
-1027 SFAIEHIWQRLASHC
+1027 RIAIEQVWQRLASHC
-1042 PSPEIAKSVEELKAV
+1042 SSPDVATAVEELKT
-1057 LSSDQFVD
+1057 LLGSEQFID
-1065 SLSEIEGKTATIAG
+1065 SWSEITAKTSTIVS

-1084 YLELFERRRAA
+1084 YLDLFDRRRTCHLD
-1095 YMKAIDDIKLRPEW
+1095 AIKEIKERTEW
-1109 EPLQPV
+1109 TPLVPLPPTENEKPDEA
-1115 VKDESDDAA
+1115 VKRE
-1124 RRQIEAENARKEIMA
+1124 QENAKKAIMA
-1139 NTMLVALIARVG
+1139 NTMLAALLARVG
-1151 SDEDRENVS
+1151 ADEDRENVS
-1160 TGKTLGKASLAEME
+1160 NGTTLGKASLTEME
-1174 TDLVAV
+1174 SDLVAV
-1180 DGLKSSVLLKLQ
+1180 DGLKASVLLKLQ

-1207 IAQFFSKPIRTQPEL
+1207 IGQFFNKPIRTQEEL

-1238 EEMVIILE
+1238 EETVIILE

>member
-1 MAEQKGNQMTTIGNL
+1 MTTIGDL

-35 QASVYAEITEY
+35 EHSVHSEISEY
-46 VATDSIRDQYHDLL
+46 VATDSIREQYYGLL

-67 GDPHESVGVWVSG
+67 SDPNESVGVWVSG

-99 RSVLGH
+99 RTVLGSR
-105 KFGELFKQQIGD
+105 FADLFKQQLGD
-117 PRSSALLDLIN
+117 NRTSDLLDLIN
-128 AKTPTEVILFEVAKE
+128 AKTPTQVILFEVAKE

-187 EFVATCKSLLKK
+187 EFVATCKTLLNR
-199 DWETVRAGAQKLS
+199 DWEAVRSGAQKLS
-212 RASAILHELNPKL
+212 RASAILNQLDRKL

-232 SHSQRNRDV
+232 SHSQRNRDA

-252 FDLWGRRRNGKAL
+252 FELWGRRRKGKAL

-295 VSKNLLKEGKIIAP
+295 VSKNLLKEGKITAP

-341 HYRVDLA
+341 HHRVDLA

-361 AKKTEAQKPLRH
+361 AKTAQAVITLKN
-373 LFSENQ
+373 LFSKNQ
-379 GQLNAAL
+379 GVLNAAL
-386 RLERTTRRTDIN
+386 RLERTTRRTDIS

-403 NFYPYPPHYIDL
+403 HFYPYPPHYIDL

-454 FAKRPIGAL
+454 FAKMPVGAL

-484 IYQIAER
+484 IHQIAER
-491 FKNDPEDHGWAL
+491 FKSDPEDRGWAL
-503 RVAQAICLLE
+503 RVAKATCLLE
-513 FIRDLPRTEA
+513 FIRDLPRTDA
-523 NLSAVLVSEVG
+523 NLAAVLVDEVG
-534 KATPLVEVEAAIKRL
+534 KATPLSEVQAAVKRL
-549 NAAQFIRNTEEGWKL
+549 NTAQFIRNTEEGWKL

-574 ERRGHLEPKPRERNE
+574 ERRGYLEPKPRERNE
-589 LARTALQQVF
+589 LSRTALQQIF

-613 FRISISVDGTSIGDE
+613 FRIGISVDGSNIGDE
-628 GELPLTLSVAEDG
+628 GELLLTLCVAEDT
-641 DELTKRIEEIRKE
+641 DELTKRIEETRTE
-654 SQQKSHENDPYWLF
+654 SQQKSHENDLYWLF
-668 CLTPEIDE
+668 CMTPEIDE

-705 ALLQDEKNSKN
+705 TCLQDEKNSKN
-716 GYETRLRDKLTEAME
+716 SYEIRLRDKLTEAME
-731 RGTGMFQGVQKDAT
+731 RGTGMFRGVQKDAS
-745 AKGLSEILKKL
+745 ALGKGLGEILKKL
-756 FGQVVPYL
+756 FGQVVPDL
-764 YPKLQMGSRS
+764 YPKLQMGSRP

-781 HILKAADL
+781 QVLKAADL
-789 KALPNVFYVG
+789 KALPNVFYAG
-799 DQGLGLVVTEGPKNI
+799 DHGLGLVVKDGPKTI
-814 VNTNADVAKEVLDY
+814 VNKNADVAKEVLDY

-887 QDPAS
+887 QDPAC
-892 RTPFTNNTAFKS
+892 RTPFTSNPAFRS

-919 RAVQQLEDLT
+919 QAVQQLEELT
-929 GEEVDVEE
+929 GEDVDVEE

-948 VDELEKLY
+948 AEELEKLY

-974 DFQQTLAGIQ
+974 EYQQTLAGIQ

-1002 GETRNKVRKLRETL
+1002 GGTREKVRRLRELL
-1016 NAEAIGVLRQA
+1016 NAEAISVLREARQA
-1027 SFAIEHIWQRLASHC
+1027 TDQVWQRLAAHN
-1042 PSPEIAKSVEELKAV
+1042 PSPELETTVEKLRNNLA
-1057 LSSDQFVD
+1057 
-1065 SLSEIEGKTATIAG
+1065 SESFINSWDEIAG
-1079 AYKQV
+1079 STKTVLEAYRIA
-1084 YLELFERRRAA
+1084 YCELFDRRKKS
-1095 YMKAIDDIKLRPEW
+1095 YESAIGEIKNRPEW
-1109 EPLQPV
+1109 GPLEANNSSMAAMLLSPLQGRV
-1115 VKDESDDAA
+1115 GTDEDKESVKVGTSLGRSSLTEMESD
-1124 RRQIEAENARKEIMA
+1124 
-1139 NTMLVALIARVG
+1139 
-1151 SDEDRENVS
+1151 
-1160 TGKTLGKASLAEME
+1160 LA
-1174 TDLVAV
+1174 AV
-1180 DGLKSSVLLKLQ
+1180 DGLKSSILVKLQ
-1192 ELSLSVEPKPVRRLK
+1192 ELSIGGEKKS
-1207 IAQFFSKPIRTQPEL
+1207 PIRKVRISEFFNRPIQTQPEL
-1222 DATIE
+1222 DKALDLI
-1227 KLRESLQKCID
+1227 RDSLQKYID
-1238 EEMVIILE
+1238 EGAIIILE

>member
-1 MAEQKGNQMTTIGNL
+1 MKTIGDL
-16 LTRDLSRKI
+16 LTRDLSSKI
-25 EEIIQVDQAD
+25 EENIKVDQAD
-35 QASVYAEITEY
+35 EQSVHAKISEY
-46 VATDSIRDQYHDLL
+46 VATDSIREQYHHLL
-60 KAIAEAP
+60 KAVAEAP
-67 GDPHESVGVWVSG
+67 ADPHESVGVWVSG

-91 NLGYALEN
+91 NLGYALQN
-99 RSVLGH
+99 RTVVGS
-105 KFGELFKQQIGD
+105 KFADLFKEQIGD
-117 PRSSALLDLIN
+117 SRISDLLDLIN

-163 ELGYSE
+163 ELGYAE
-169 DFDIAELEIE
+169 DFDVAELEIE

-187 EFVATCKSLLKK
+187 EFIATCKSELKK
-199 DWETVRAGAQKLS
+199 DWDTVRAGAQKLS
-212 RASAILHELNPKL
+212 RASAILHKLDPKT

-232 SHSQRNRDV
+232 AHAQRNRDA
-241 SISVSKVVKRT
+241 SISVSKVVERT
-252 FDLWGRRRNGKAL
+252 FELWGRRRKGKAL

-295 VSKNLLKEGKIIAP
+295 VGKNLLKARKITAP

-341 HYRVDLA
+341 RYRVDLA

-361 AKKTEAQKPLRH
+361 AKKTAAEKPLKE
-373 LFSENQ
+373 LFKKNE

-386 RLERTTRRTDIN
+386 RLERTTRRTDIS
-398 ESDFV
+398 ESDFIH
-403 NFYPYPPHYIDL
+403 FYPYPPHYIDL

-454 FAKRPIGAL
+454 FAKKPIGAL

-484 IYQIAER
+484 IHQIAER
-491 FKNDPEDHGWAL
+491 FKTDPEDHGWAL
-503 RVAQAICLLE
+503 RVAKAICLLE

-523 NLSAVLVSEVG
+523 NLAAVLVDEVG
-534 KATPLVEVEAAIKRL
+534 KATPLSQVQAAVKRL
-549 NAAQFIRNTEEGWKL
+549 DTAKFIRNTEEGWKL
-564 QTAQEKNWET
+564 QTAQEKNWT
-574 ERRGHLEPKPRERNE
+574 NERSGHLDPKPRERNE
-589 LARTALQQVF
+589 LTRTAVQQIF
-599 DEPEFKTFRYQNRS
+599 DEPEFKAYRYQNRS
-613 FRISISVDGTSIGDE
+613 FRIGISIDGSSIGDE
-628 GELPLTLSVAEDG
+628 GELPLALCVSDDAE
-641 DELTKRIEEIRKE
+641 ELTNSIEEIRTE
-654 SQQKSHENDPYWLF
+654 SQQKSHENDLYWLF

-705 ALLQDEKNSKN
+705 TCLQDEKNSKN
-716 GYETRLRDKLTEAME
+716 GYETRLRDKLTAAME
-731 RGTGMFQGVQKDAT
+731 RGTGMFRGVQKDAS
-745 AKGLSEILKKL
+745 ALGKGLSEILKKL
-756 FGQVVPYL
+756 FSQVVPDL
-764 YPKLQMGSRS
+764 YPKLQMGSRP

-799 DQGLGLVVTEGPKNI
+799 DHGLGLVVKDGPKNI

-828 LKSEHSYGNKDSRM
+828 VKSEHSYGNKETRM
-842 GKALEKRFGGTPYG
+842 GKTLEKRFGGTPYG
-856 WERDMLRLIL
+856 CERDMLRLIL

-876 VTYQGNRFHNY
+876 VTYQGNRYHNY
-887 QDPAS
+887 QDPTS
-892 RTPFTNNTAFKS
+892 RTPFTNNPAFRS

-919 RAVQQLEDLT
+919 QAVQQLEDLT

-948 VDELEKLY
+948 VEELEKLY

-967 PILSMLS
+967 PVLTMLS
-974 DFQQTLAGIQ
+974 EYQQTLTGIQ

-1002 GETRNKVRKLRETL
+1002 GETRDKVRKLRESLDT
-1016 NAEAIGVLRQA
+1016 EAIGVLRQA
-1027 SFAIEHIWQRLASHC
+1027 RQATDQVWQRLSAHAPTPELETTVDQLKTLLASEQFID
-1042 PSPEIAKSVEELKAV
+1042 SWDDIAADTKKV
-1057 LSSDQFVD
+1057 L
-1065 SLSEIEGKTATIAG
+1065 G
-1079 AYKQV
+1079 AYRTAYCQLFDSRKKSYESAV
-1084 YLELFERRRAA
+1084 GEIKNRTEWAPLEANNPSMASSL
-1095 YMKAIDDIKLRPEW
+1095 LS
-1109 EPLQPV
+1109 PLQ
-1115 VKDESDDAA
+1115 
-1124 RRQIEAENARKEIMA
+1124 
-1139 NTMLVALIARVG
+1139 ARVG
-1151 SDEDRENVS
+1151 CDDDKEAVDE
-1160 TGKTLGKASLAEME
+1160 GKSLGKASLTEME
-1174 TDLVAV
+1174 SDLAAV
-1180 DGLKSSVLLKLQ
+1180 DGLKSSVLVKLQ
-1192 ELSLSVEPKPVRRLK
+1192 ELSIGSEKKAPVRKVRVSE
-1207 IAQFFSKPIRTQPEL
+1207 FFNRPIETQDEL
-1222 DATIE
+1222 DKALDLI
-1227 KLRESLQKCID
+1227 RDSLQKCID
-1238 EEMVIILE
+1238 EGAIIILE

>member
-1 MAEQKGNQMTTIGNL
+1 MKTIGEL

-35 QASVYAEITEY
+35 EQSVYTEITEY
-46 VATDSIRDQYHDLL
+46 IDTDSIRDQYRQFF
-60 KAIAEAP
+60 KAVAEAP
-67 GDPHESVGVWVSG
+67 TDQHEKIGVWVSG

-91 NLGYALEN
+91 NLGYALQN
-99 RSVLGH
+99 RTVVG
-105 KFGELFKQQIGD
+105 KQFADLFKKQLEDERI
-117 PRSSALLDLIN
+117 SNLLDLIN
-128 AKTPTEVILFEVAKE
+128 RTTPTEVILFEIAKE

-150 QRIAELMYTVLLR
+150 QKIAELIYAVLLR
-163 ELGYSE
+163 ELGYAE

-179 LEAEGKLP
+179 LEAEGNLAK
-187 EFVATCKSLLKK
+187 FVTTCEELFNRK
-199 DWETVRAGAQKLS
+199 WETIRAGAQKIG
-212 RASAILHELNPKL
+212 RASAILHELDPL
-225 YPSADSW
+225 TYPSADSW
-232 SHSQRNRDV
+232 SHGQRNRDT
-241 SISVSKVVKRT
+241 SISVKKVVERT
-252 FDLWGRRRNGKAL
+252 FELCGRRREGKAL

-295 VSKNLLKEGKIIAP
+295 VGKNLLKARKITAP

-328 SKRVELAKLQDRF
+328 STKRIYLAKLQERF
-341 HYRVDLA
+341 SSIDLA
-348 PSDIREVATKRVL
+348 PSDIREIATRRVL
-361 AKKTEAQKPLRH
+361 AKKTEAEKPLKD
-373 LFSENQ
+373 LFKKNE

-386 RLERTTRRTDIN
+386 RLERTTRSTDIS

-403 NFYPYPPHYIDL
+403 HFYPYPPHYIDL

-430 RHYGGSNRTIIKQ
+430 RHYGGANRTIIKQ

-454 FAKRPIGAL
+454 FAKKPIGAL

-484 IYQIAER
+484 IHQIAER
-491 FKNDPEDHGWAL
+491 FKSDPEDHGWAL
-503 RVAQAICLLE
+503 RVGKTICMLE

-523 NLSAVLVSEVG
+523 NLAAVLVDEVG
-534 KATPLVEVEAAIKRL
+534 KATPLSEVQAAVKRL
-549 NAAQFIRNTEEGWKL
+549 DTAKFIRNTEEGWKL
-564 QTAQEKNWET
+564 QSALEKNWT
-574 ERRGHLEPKPRERNE
+574 NERSGHLDPKPRDRND
-589 LARTALQQVF
+589 LSRTALQQIF

-613 FRISISVDGTSIGDE
+613 FRIGISTDGTSIGDD
-628 GELPLTLSVAEDG
+628 GELPLTLCMSDDAQ
-641 DELTKRIEEIRKE
+641 ELTKRIEDFRTE
-654 SQQKSHENDPYWLF
+654 SQQKSHETDLYWLF

-676 LVGQLHASRKMVDKY
+676 LVAQLYASRKMVDKY
-691 NQLSAQQKI
+691 NQMSAQQKI

-705 ALLQDEKNSKN
+705 TCLQDEKNSKN
-716 GYETRLRDKLTEAME
+716 VYETRLRDKLTEAME
-731 RGTGMFQGVQKDAT
+731 RGTGMFRGVQKDASALGT
-745 AKGLSEILKKL
+745 GLSEILKKL
-756 FGQVVPYL
+756 FSQVLPDL
-764 YPKLQMGSRS
+764 YPKLQMGSRP

-799 DQGLGLVVTEGPKNI
+799 NQGLELVVKQDGQKTV
-814 VNTNADVAKEVLDY
+814 VNVNAEVAKEVLDY

-842 GKALEKRFGGTPYG
+842 GKALENRFGGTPYG

-892 RTPFTNNTAFKS
+892 RTPFTSNPAFRS

-910 QSVGLKTLT
+910 QSVIGLQTLT
-919 RAVQQLEDLT
+919 QAVQHLEDLT

-948 VDELEKLY
+948 AEELEKLY
-956 PLKATAEAHRL
+956 PLKATAEAHQIPVL
-967 PILSMLS
+967 TMLS

-989 DCVRILTENGKDF
+989 DCVRILTENGEDF
-1002 GETRNKVRKLRETL
+1002 GETRDKVRKLRESLDGEAVTL
-1016 NAEAIGVLRQA
+1016 LRQA
-1027 SFAIEHIWQRLASHC
+1027 RQATDQVWQQLAAHN
-1042 PSPEIAKSVEELKAV
+1042 PSPELSTTIETLKTHLA
-1057 LSSDQFVD
+1057 
-1065 SLSEIEGKTATIAG
+1065 SEQLIESW
-1079 AYKQV
+1079 
-1084 YLELFERRRAA
+1084 
-1095 YMKAIDDIKLRPEW
+1095 DDIAASTKTVLDAYRTAYCDLFDRRKQSYESAIGEIKNRTEWAPLEANNPGTASSLLSPLRVRVGTNEDG
-1109 EPLQPV
+1109 
-1115 VKDESDDAA
+1115 KDEDN
-1124 RRQIEAENARKEIMA
+1124 EAVKSG
-1139 NTMLVALIARVG
+1139 T
-1151 SDEDRENVS
+1151 
-1160 TGKTLGKASLAEME
+1160 TLGKSSLTEME
-1174 TDLVAV
+1174 SDLAAV
-1180 DGLKSSVLLKLQ
+1180 DGLKSSVLVKLQ
-1192 ELSLSVEPKPVRRLK
+1192 ELSIGGEKK
-1207 IAQFFSKPIRTQPEL
+1207 APIRKVRVSEFFNRPIQTQVEL
-1222 DATIE
+1222 DKALDLI
-1227 KLRESLQKCID
+1227 RDSLQKCID
-1238 EEMVIILE
+1238 EGAIIILE

>member
-1 MAEQKGNQMTTIGNL
+1 MKTIGDL
-16 LTRDLSRKI
+16 LTRDLGRKI
-25 EEIIQVDQAD
+25 EEIIQVDQSD
-35 QASVYAEITEY
+35 EQSVYAEITEY
-46 VATDSIRDQYHDLL
+46 VATNSIREQYHDLL
-60 KAIAEAP
+60 KAVAQAP
-67 GDPHESVGVWVSG
+67 SDPNESVGVWVSG

-91 NLGYALEN
+91 NLGYALQN
-99 RSVLGH
+99 RPVLGK
-105 KFGELFKQQIGD
+105 KFADLFKQQLED
-117 PRSSALLDLIN
+117 KRTSDLLDLIN
-128 AKTPTEVILFEVAKE
+128 AKTPTDVILFEVAKE

-179 LEAEGKLP
+179 LEAEGRLP
-187 EFVATCKSLLKK
+187 QFIATCKTLLNK
-199 DWETVRAGAQKLS
+199 DWETVRSGAQKLS
-212 RASAILHELNPKL
+212 RASAILHELDSKL

-232 SHSQRNRDV
+232 SHSQRNRDASV
-241 SISVSKVVKRT
+241 SVSKVVKRT
-252 FDLWGRRRNGKAL
+252 FDLWGRRRKGKAL

-295 VSKNLLKEGKIIAP
+295 VGKNLLKEGKIKAP

-341 HYRVDLA
+341 RYRVDLA

-361 AKKTEAQKPLRH
+361 AKKTEAEKPLRK
-373 LFSENQ
+373 LFSDNQ

-398 ESDFV
+398 ESDFIH
-403 NFYPYPPHYIDL
+403 FYPYPPHYIDL

-448 VSDRTA
+448 VSERTA
-454 FAKRPIGAL
+454 FAKKPIGAL

-484 IYQIAER
+484 IYQISER
-491 FKNDPEDHGWAL
+491 FKNDAEDRGWAL
-503 RVAQAICLLE
+503 RVAKAVCLLE

-523 NLSAVLVSEVG
+523 NLAAVLVDEVG
-534 KATPLVEVEAAIKRL
+534 KATPLAEIQAAVKRL

-589 LARTALQQVF
+589 LARNALGQIF
-599 DEPEFKTFRYQNRS
+599 DEPEFKTYRYENRS
-613 FRISISVDGTSIGDE
+613 FRIGMSVDGTSIGDE
-628 GELPLTLSVAEDG
+628 GELPLTLCVAEDA
-641 DELTKRIEEIRKE
+641 DELTKRIEEIRTE
-654 SQQKSHENDPYWLF
+654 SQQKSHENYLYWLF

-705 ALLQDEKNSKN
+705 TCLQDEKNSKN
-716 GYETRLRDKLTEAME
+716 GYEIRLRDKLTEAME
-731 RGTGMFQGVQKDAT
+731 RGTGMFRGVQKDAS
-745 AKGLSEILKKL
+745 ALGKNLGEILKKL
-756 FGQVVPYL
+756 FGQVVPDL
-764 YPKLQMGSRS
+764 YPKLQMGSRP

-781 HILKAADL
+781 QVLKAADL

-799 DQGLGLVVTEGPKNI
+799 DHGLGVVIKEGPKNI
-814 VNTNADVAKEVLDY
+814 VNTNAPVAKEVLDY

-876 VTYQGNRFHNY
+876 VTYQGNRYHNY

-892 RTPFTNNTAFKS
+892 RTPFTNNPAFRS

-919 RAVQQLEDLT
+919 QAVQQLEDLT

-948 VDELEKLY
+948 AEELEKLY

-967 PILSMLS
+967 PILTMLS
-974 DFQQTLAGIQ
+974 EYQETLAGIQ

-1002 GETRNKVRKLRETL
+1002 GKTRDKVRKLRESL
-1016 NAEAIGVLRQA
+1016 NAEAIGVLRHARQA
-1027 SFAIEHIWQRLASHC
+1027 TDQVWQRLAAHN
-1042 PSPEIAKSVEELKAV
+1042 PSPELESTVEKLKGQLASESFIDSWNEIATGTKAV
-1057 LSSDQFVD
+1057 LQ
-1065 SLSEIEGKTATIAG
+1065 
-1079 AYKQV
+1079 AYRNA
-1084 YLELFERRRAA
+1084 YCELFDRRKKSYESTIGEIKNRTEWGPLEANNSPVAA
-1095 YMKAIDDIKLRPEW
+1095 TLLS
-1109 EPLQPV
+1109 PLQNRV
-1115 VKDESDDAA
+1115 GTNEDKEAVKAGTSLGKSSLTEMESD
-1124 RRQIEAENARKEIMA
+1124 
-1139 NTMLVALIARVG
+1139 
-1151 SDEDRENVS
+1151 
-1160 TGKTLGKASLAEME
+1160 LA
-1174 TDLVAV
+1174 AV
-1180 DGLKSSVLLKLQ
+1180 DGLKSSVLVKLQ
-1192 ELSLSVEPKPVRRLK
+1192 ELSIGGEKKAPVRKVRVSEFFNRPIETQAELEQALK
-1207 IAQFFSKPIRTQPEL
+1207 L
-1222 DATIE
+1222 LGD
-1227 KLRESLQKCID
+1227 SLQKYID
-1238 EEMVIILE
+1238 EGAIIILE

>member
-1 MAEQKGNQMTTIGNL
+1 MKTIGDL

-35 QASVYAEITEY
+35 EQSVHDEITEY
-46 VATDSIRDQYHDLL
+46 VATDSIREQYHHLL
-60 KAIAEAP
+60 KAIADAP
-67 GDPHESVGVWVSG
+67 SDPHESVGVWVSG

-99 RSVLGH
+99 RAVLGS
-105 KFGELFKQQIGD
+105 KFADLFKRQLGD
-117 PRSSALLDLIN
+117 SLTSDLLDLIN

-179 LEAEGKLP
+179 LEAEGKLA
-187 EFVATCKSLLKK
+187 EFIATCESLLKK
-199 DWETVRAGAQKLS
+199 EWVTVRAGAQKLS
-212 RASAILHELNPKL
+212 RASAILHHLDPKL

-232 SHSQRNRDV
+232 SHSQRNRDA

-252 FDLWGRRRNGKAL
+252 FELWGRRRPGKAL

-283 EDLRATIEEFGK
+283 EDLRATIEEFGR
-295 VSKNLLKEGKIIAP
+295 VGKNLLKERKIIAP

-341 HYRVDLA
+341 RYRVDLA

-361 AKKTEAQKPLRH
+361 AKKTEAEKPLKK

-398 ESDFV
+398 ETDFIH
-403 NFYPYPPHYIDL
+403 FYPYPPHYIDL

-454 FAKRPIGAL
+454 LAQRPIGAL

-470 ELVEGNLSNEKRTD
+470 ELVEGNLSNERRTD
-484 IYQIAER
+484 IHQIAER
-491 FKNDPEDHGWAL
+491 FKNHPEDHGWAL
-503 RVAQAICLLE
+503 RVAKAICLLE

-523 NLSAVLVSEVG
+523 NLAAVLVDEVG
-534 KATPLVEVEAAIKRL
+534 KATPLNEVQAAVTRL
-549 NAAQFIRNTEEGWKL
+549 NNAQFIRNTEEGWKL

-574 ERRGHLEPKPRERNE
+574 ERRGHLEPKPRDRNE
-589 LARTALQQVF
+589 LARTALEQIF

-613 FRISISVDGTSIGDE
+613 FRIGISVDGTNIGDE
-628 GELPLTLSVAEDG
+628 GELPLTLCVGEDA
-641 DELTKRIEEIRKE
+641 DELTKRIEEIRTE
-654 SQQKSHENDPYWLF
+654 SQQKSHENDLYWLF

-705 ALLQDEKNSKN
+705 TCLQDEKNSKN

-731 RGTGMFQGVQKDAT
+731 RGTGMFRGVQKDAS
-745 AKGLSEILKKL
+745 ALGKGLGEILKKL
-756 FGQVVPYL
+756 FGQVVPDL
-764 YPKLQMGSRS
+764 YPKLQMGSRP

-781 HILKAADL
+781 QILKAADL

-799 DQGLGLVVTEGPKNI
+799 DHGLGLVVKDGPKNI
-814 VNTNADVAKEVLDY
+814 VSTNADVAKEVLDY
-828 LKSEHSYGNKDSRM
+828 LKSEQSYGNKDSRM

-892 RTPFTNNTAFKS
+892 RTPFINNLAFRS

-910 QSVGLKTLT
+910 RSVGLKTLT
-919 RAVQQLEDLT
+919 QAVQQLEELT

-948 VDELEKLY
+948 SEELRKLY
-956 PLKATAEAHRL
+956 PLKATAEAYRL
-967 PILSMLS
+967 PVTSMLS
-974 DFQQTLAGIQ
+974 DYQQTLAGIQ

-1002 GETRNKVRKLRETL
+1002 RETRDKVRRLRELL
-1016 NAEAIGVLRQA
+1016 NAEALGALRQA
-1027 SFAIEHIWQRLASHC
+1027 RQATDQVWQRLAAHN
-1042 PSPEIAKSVEELKAV
+1042 PSAELGSTVDKLKHHLDSESFIDSWEEIATSTKTV
-1057 LSSDQFVD
+1057 L
-1065 SLSEIEGKTATIAG
+1065 G
-1079 AYKQV
+1079 AYRNA
-1084 YLELFERRRAA
+1084 YCELFDRRKKS
-1095 YMKAIDDIKLRPEW
+1095 YESAIGEIKNRTEW
-1109 EPLQPV
+1109 APLEANNFSMATTLLSPLQDRAGTDEDKEA
-1115 VKDESDDAA
+1115 VKGGTSLGKSSLTEMESDLAA
-1124 RRQIEAENARKEIMA
+1124 VN
-1139 NTMLVALIARVG
+1139 
-1151 SDEDRENVS
+1151 
-1160 TGKTLGKASLAEME
+1160 
-1174 TDLVAV
+1174 
-1180 DGLKSSVLLKLQ
+1180 GLKSSVLVRLQ
-1192 ELSLSVEPKPVRRLK
+1192 ELSISSEKK
-1207 IAQFFSKPIRTQPEL
+1207 APIRKVRVSEFFNRPIQTQVEL
-1222 DATIE
+1222 DKALDLI
-1227 KLRESLQKCID
+1227 RDSLQKFID
-1238 EEMVIILE
+1238 EGAIIILE

>member
-1 MAEQKGNQMTTIGNL
+1 MKIIGDL

-35 QASVYAEITEY
+35 AQSVYAEITEY
-46 VATDSIRDQYHDLL
+46 IATDSIREQYHDLL
-60 KAIAEAP
+60 KAVAEAP
-67 GDPHESVGVWVSG
+67 SDPNESVGVWVSG

-99 RSVLGH
+99 PTILGN
-105 KFGELFKQQIGD
+105 KFADLFKKQLGD
-117 PRSSALLDLIN
+117 PRTSALLDLIN

-179 LEAEGKLP
+179 LEGEKKLD
-187 EFVATCKSLLKK
+187 EFVATCKTLLDK

-212 RASAILHELNPKL
+212 RASAILHELDPTV
-225 YPSADSW
+225 YPTKDSW
-232 SHSQRNRDV
+232 SHSQRNRDA
-241 SISVSKVVKRT
+241 SISVSKVVERT
-252 FDLWGRRRNGKAL
+252 FELWGRRRKGKAL

-295 VSKNLLKEGKIIAP
+295 VGKNLLKEHKIIAP

-361 AKKTEAQKPLRH
+361 AKKPEAEDQLRK
-373 LFSENQ
+373 LFAANQ
-379 GQLNAAL
+379 GLLNDAL
-386 RLERTTRRTDIN
+386 RLKRTTRRTEIN
-398 ESDFV
+398 ESDFIH
-403 NFYPYPPHYIDL
+403 FYPYPPHYIDL

-448 VSDRTA
+448 VSERTA
-454 FAKRPIGAL
+454 FAKKSIGAL

-491 FKNDPEDHGWAL
+491 FKNDAEDHGWAL
-503 RVAQAICLLE
+503 RAAKAICLLE
-513 FIRDLPRTEA
+513 FIRDLPRTED
-523 NLSAVLVSEVG
+523 NLSAVLVDEVG
-534 KATPLVEVEAAIKRL
+534 KPTPLAEVQAALKRL
-549 NAAQFIRNTEEGWKL
+549 NTAQFIRNTEEGWKL
-564 QTAQEKNWET
+564 QTTQEKNWET
-574 ERRGHLEPKPRERNE
+574 ERRGYLEPKPRERNE
-589 LARTALQQVF
+589 LVRTALEQVF
-599 DEPEFKTFRYQNRS
+599 DEPEFKTFRHQNHS
-613 FRISISVDGTSIGDE
+613 FRIGVSVDGTTIGDE
-628 GELPLTLSVAEDG
+628 GEIPLNLTVAEDA
-641 DELTKRIEEIRKE
+641 DELAKRIEEVRTD
-654 SQQKSHENDPYWLF
+654 SQQKSHENDLYWLF

-691 NQLSAQQKI
+691 NQASAQQQI
-700 SPDEA
+700 SAEQA
-705 ALLQDEKNSKN
+705 ACLQDEKNSKN
-716 GYETRLRDKLTEAME
+716 SYEARLRDKLTEALE
-731 RGTGMFQGVQKDAT
+731 RGSGMFQGKQKDAS
-745 AKGLSEILKKL
+745 ALGKNLPEILKKL
-756 FGQVVPYL
+756 FGIAVPDL
-764 YPKLQMGSRS
+764 YPKLQMGSRP

-781 HILKAADL
+781 QILKAADL
-789 KALPNVFYVG
+789 KALPSVFYLSE
-799 DQGLGLVVTEGPKNI
+799 QGLGLVVKDGPKNVI
-814 VNTNADVAKEVLDY
+814 STSAPVAKEVLDY
-828 LKSEHSYGNKDSRM
+828 LKSEHSYGNKDTRM

-892 RTPFTNNTAFKS
+892 RTPFTSNPAFRS

-919 RAVQQLEDLT
+919 QAVQQLEDLT

-937 GAIATA
+937 GAIAAA

-948 VDELEKLY
+948 AEELEKLY
-956 PLKATAEAHRL
+956 PLKATAEAHHL
-967 PILSMLS
+967 PILALLS
-974 DFQQTLAGIQ
+974 EFQQTLLGIQ

-989 DCVRILTENGKDF
+989 DSVRILTENGAQF
-1002 GETRNKVRKLRETL
+1002 GETRDKVRKMRESL
-1016 NAEAIGVLRQA
+1016 DGAAIALLRQSRLA
-1027 SFAIEHIWQRLASHC
+1027 TEQVWQRLASHSS
-1042 PSPEIAKSVEELKAV
+1042 SPEMATKVNELKAI
-1057 LSSDQFVD
+1057 LD
-1065 SLSEIEGKTATIAG
+1065 SETFIDSWSEIGERTNAVLN
-1079 AYKQV
+1079 AYKHA
-1084 YLELFERRRAA
+1084 YSDLFERRQKAYESAIEEIKNRTEWGSLAA
-1095 YMKAIDDIKLRPEW
+1095 TNPGMATSLLS
-1109 EPLQPV
+1109 PLQGRV
-1115 VKDESDDAA
+1115 GKSEDKEAVAEGTSLGVASLTEMESD
-1124 RRQIEAENARKEIMA
+1124 
-1139 NTMLVALIARVG
+1139 LC
-1151 SDEDRENVS
+1151 
-1160 TGKTLGKASLAEME
+1160 
-1174 TDLVAV
+1174 AV
-1180 DGLKSSVLLKLQ
+1180 DGLKSSVLVKLQ
-1192 ELSLSVEPKPVRRLK
+1192 EMSLGGEKKTPVRKVRVSE
-1207 IAQFFSKPIRTQPEL
+1207 FFNRPIQTQPEL
-1222 DATIE
+1222 EQALTLIRD
-1227 KLRESLQKCID
+1227 SLQKYID
-1238 EEMVIILE
+1238 EGAIIILE